1 MTESRTKQQTRK
13 AIQDAFI
20 QLLDKKS
27 VEHITAVAVA
37 QKAGINRSTFYV
49 YYEDVYSLLSDI
61 EESILRII
69 RGHSEEL
76 LQDVMLGN
84 AETISRLAMELLDTQ
99 VERLVVLLGP
109 HGDHAF
115 SLKLIE
121 LAKPL
126 FLKAFGE
133 TEPAPELDILLT
145 FEMAGVVGVYTQ
157 WCANGRTQP
166 LEVVVHVLQRI
177 LQAGLQDVRAAAHA
191 LQ

>member
-1 MTESRTKQQTRK
+1 MAESRTKQQTRK
-13 AIQDAFI
+13 TIQDAFI
-20 QLLDKKS
+20 QLLGETS
-27 VEHITAVAVA
+27 VEHITAVSVA

-49 YYEDVYSLLSDI
+49 YYEDVYALLSDI

-69 RGHSEEL
+69 RDHSEEL

-99 VERLVVLLGP
+99 AERLAVLLGP

-115 SLKLIE
+115 SLRLIE
-121 LAKPL
+121 IVKPL

-133 TEPAPELDILLT
+133 TEPASDLDILLT
-145 FEMAGVVGVYTQ
+145 FEMSGVVGVYTQ
-157 WCANGRTQP
+157 WCANGRKQP
-166 LEVVVHVLQRI
+166 LEDVIHAIQHI
-177 LQAGLQDVRAAAHA
+177 LQAGLQDVIATHA